1 MWATDSDCGS
11 NMVTTMMIVMM
22 LVMMII
28 MTMADD
34 VDDRV
39 EHVLCVGSNTVT
51 MMMMMM
57 MVIMVV
63 AMMWTMLMTGY
74 NMFCM
79 WVVGDQTWSIYS
91 PTRALNT
98 VHDQCTLSNTTSI

>member
-11 NMVTTMMIVMM
+11 NMVTTM

-39 EHVLCVGSNTVT
+39 QHVLCVGR
-51 MMMMMM
+51 
-57 MVIMVV
+57 
-63 AMMWTMLMTGY
+63 W
-74 NMFCM
+74 
-79 WVVGDQTWSIYS
+79 DQT
-91 PTRALNT
+91 R
-98 VHDQCTLSNTTSI
+98 